1 VSSRLCDR
9 LREVCDAAVG
19 GLPPGAAR
27 DTVAAVRDRLAED
40 VLRVAVGGR
49 MNSGKSTLVNALLG
63 ESLAAT
69 DATEC
74 TTLVTWFRYGPVN
87 LVRLRFTDGTEKSLI
102 AQPLTAAVR
111 ACGRPAAGIS
121 AVEVESSNEILRRV
135 YTIVDT
141 PGLDS
146 LSGLDELS
154 LRALSQADVLI
165 YLMPHPGQHD
175 VETLSALRATA
186 AEAGITAVNTIGVLS
201 RIDVLGEGTGDPW
214 PGARRQAVKDGK
226 RLGALVGA
234 IVPVHGLLAETALGT
249 SFGEADMGLLRAMSR
264 ADPADLAAACYSA
277 DDFLRHPGLPLPRDD
292 RERLLSLL
300 GLYGIG
306 VALAE
311 VAGGT
316 QGAAGL
322 LKALR
327 AHSGID
333 DLLDRLNRQF
343 LTLADPL
350 RARTA
355 IQALDAVS
363 WQGSTPAEVATLTA
377 LRGELD
383 ALGGHPRLRQLELAS
398 TLADLNAGKWTA
410 SEDVTEELIALA
422 TGADLAAQLRLR
434 PGAEADAEADAGA
447 DAGAVRGALA
457 KRISAWRAIENTS
470 GRATARHARVV
481 REYLESLWTTS

>member
-1 VSSRLCDR
+1 MDLCDR
-9 LREVCDAAVG
+9 LRGVCDAALA
-19 GLPPGAAR
+19 GLPPGPAR
-27 DTVAAVRDRLAED
+27 DIVAAVRARLAED

-63 ESLAAT
+63 EHLAAT

-87 LVRLRFTDGTEKSLI
+87 LVRLRFTDGAERSLI
-102 AQPLTAAVR
+102 AQPLASAVAA
-111 ACGRPAAGIS
+111 AGRPAADIS
-121 AVEVESSNEILRRV
+121 AVEVESSNEILRRA

-146 LSGLDELS
+146 LSGLDALS
-154 LRALSQADVLI
+154 LSALSQADVLI
-165 YLMPHPGQHD
+165 YLMPHPGQND

-186 AEAGITAVNTIGVLS
+186 GEAGITAVNTIGVLS

-214 PGARRQAVKDGK
+214 PRARRQADKDAR

-234 IVPVHGLLAETALGT
+234 IVPVHGLLAQTALGT
-249 SFGEADMGLLRAMSR
+249 AFGETDMGLLRQVSG
-264 ADPADLAAACYSA
+264 ADPGDVEAACYSA
-277 DDFLRHPGLPLPRDD
+277 DDFLSHPALPLAREN

-311 VAGGT
+311 VAGGV

-327 AHSGID
+327 ASSGID
-333 DLLDRLNRQF
+333 DLLERLNRQF

-355 IQALDAVS
+355 MHALDAVS
-363 WQGSTPAEVATLTA
+363 WQGSASAEIATLTG

-383 ALGGHPRLRQLELAS
+383 ALRGHPRLRQLDLAS
-398 TLADLNAGKWTA
+398 TLADRNAGKWAA
-410 SEDVTEELIALA
+410 SEEATEELVALA
-422 TGADLAAQLRLR
+422 TGADPAAQLRLQ
-434 PGAEADAEADAGA
+434 PGADTDAF
-447 DAGAVRGALA
+447 RSALA
-457 KRISAWRAIENTS
+457 ARISAWRATENTS
-470 GRATARHARVV
+470 GRAAARHARVV
-481 REYLESLWTTS
+481 REYLESLYSALPGRASE